1 MVLNFGKE
9 SYMNILSRC
18 RLSGNALKLFGAL
31 FMLIDHI
38 GMLLFPS
45 VIWLRAVGRLAFP
58 IFAYMISEGAH
69 RTRNKLAYFLRIF
82 SVGVI
87 CQLVYFIYNP
97 SSPYLNVMLTFSAS
111 VLLIY
116 SLDRAKLSVIG
127 GFSRREIAL
136 WVSLF
141 VAMLFSVLAIG
152 SFYMFD
158 YGIMGILAPLFSS
171 IFRTREGYPERLVR
185 FDNKFIHV
193 SLMSIPMIVIVA
205 ESAPVQI
212 FSFVA
217 LILLLLYSGERGR
230 WRMKYF
236 FYVFYPVHLLIL
248 QLIAM
253 LIA

>member
-152 SFYMFD
+152 NFALKNILVKAFQKTFYLT
-158 YGIMGILAPLFSS
+158 YKLTAN
-171 IFRTREGYPERLVR
+171 TV
-185 FDNKFIHV
+185 
-193 SLMSIPMIVIVA
+193 
-205 ESAPVQI
+205 
-212 FSFVA
+212 
-217 LILLLLYSGERGR
+217 
-230 WRMKYF
+230 
-236 FYVFYPVHLLIL
+236 
-248 QLIAM
+248 
-253 LIA
+253 